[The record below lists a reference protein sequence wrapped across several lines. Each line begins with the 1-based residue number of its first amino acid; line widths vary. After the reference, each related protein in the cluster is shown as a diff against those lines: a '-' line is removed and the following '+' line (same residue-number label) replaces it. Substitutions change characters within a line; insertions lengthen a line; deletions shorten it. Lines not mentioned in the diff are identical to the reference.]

1 MILEGFMS
9 VLDPVC
15 LLVIV
20 VGVAVGIVF
29 GCIPGLTSNMA
40 VALGL
45 PLTFTLTP
53 VQGISMLIALYVGG
67 ISGGLIAAILLKI
80 PGTPASVATVFDG
93 GPMADRGE
101 AGKALGVGVFYS
113 FLGTVLS
120 IVALIFIAPS
130 LARVALRFGPYE
142 YFAISVFALTMI
154 GGMIGD
160 SVLKGLAC
168 GMFGILLS
176 MFGIAEIGGAARFTF
191 GRPELENG
199 FALLPVLIGLFAVAE
214 ILKAA
219 AEGLP
224 GQGGTTIQYEM
235 KGLGFSMA
243 EFKSQIVNCLRSA
256 VIGIGIGILPGIG
269 GSTSNI
275 IAYSV
280 AKQQSKYPEKF
291 GTGII
296 DGVVASE
303 TANNASIGGALIPL
317 LTLGIPGDTVT
328 AMILGGLTLHGI
340 TPGPLLFKNSGVLVY
355 GIFSSFIIGTILM
368 FLMMFFGM
376 RIFAKI
382 LSVPKYTLLPI
393 IMALCVVGTYGANHS
408 IFDVG
413 TAMAFGV
420 IGYLMMKFHYPM
432 PPVIIGLVLGP
443 IIEKNLVR
451 GLMYSRG
458 NFLSFFTSPIAAVC
472 LSVSALMVIA
482 IAVREI
488 KRKRVRKTAPNGAA
502 A

>member
-1 MILEGFMS
+1 MVYEGLMS
-9 VLDPVC
+9 IMDPVC
-15 LLVIV
+15 LIVIV
-20 VGVAVGIVF
+20 VGVAVGIIF

-45 PLTFTLTP
+45 PLTFTLSP
-53 VQGISMLIALYVGG
+53 VQGIAMLIALYVGG

-93 GPMADRGE
+93 GPMAERGE

-113 FLGTVLS
+113 FLGTMIS

-168 GMFGILLS
+168 GVFGIILS

-191 GRPELENG
+191 GIVALENG

-219 AEGLP
+219 ASGLP
-224 GQGGTTIQYEM
+224 GMGGKTIQYSM
-235 KGLGFSMA
+235 KGLGFSLA

-269 GSTSNI
+269 GSTSNL
-275 IAYSV
+275 IAYSA

-296 DGVVASE
+296 DGIVASE
-303 TANNASIGGALIPL
+303 AANNASIGGALIPL

-355 GIFSSFIIGTILM
+355 GIFSSFIVGTIIM
-368 FLMMFFGM
+368 FLLMFFGM
-376 RIFAKI
+376 RFFAKV
-382 LSVPKYTLLPI
+382 LSVPKYALLPI
-393 IMALCVVGTYGANHS
+393 IMALCVVGTYGVNHR

-413 TAMAFGV
+413 TAVAFGV
-420 IGYLMMKFHYPM
+420 VGYVMTKYNYPM
-432 PPVIIGLVLGP
+432 PPVIIGFVLGP

-458 NFLSFFTSPIAAVC
+458 NFLNFFKSPIAAVF
-472 LSVSALMVIA
+472 LFVSIFMIVY

-488 KRKRVRKTAPNGAA
+488 KNRRRQKTTEGA
-502 A
+502 